1 MVFVISRT
9 KSSQSWLFCK
19 TIDIIQFNFSEINYI
34 IWRITLQWIC
44 NVKNDLEGKKKR
56 ILLKLHTG
64 HFAITIRLLEQQTC
78 ATTATAS
85 VAAVLSVMVG
95 SSRNHAGPHVARSG
109 PQRSPPLVT
118 GVSITVAVSTNSTSG
133 LTGHTG
139 PADHWA
145 VTTRTLTQLLP
156 LPILH
161 SGAVT
166 SLFPP
171 QTWQQAL
178 CFGNNTTDIV
188 KPNIKQVFMNLPIV
202 RFWKSV
208 SHCYTEY

>member
-1 MVFVISRT
+1 MRY
-9 KSSQSWLFCK
+9 
-19 TIDIIQFNFSEINYI
+19 INYVI
-34 IWRITLQWIC
+34 RLKVFTLNSDVEKCLQSI
-44 NVKNDLEGKKKR
+44 
-56 ILLKLHTG
+56 ILLSPKQKG
-64 HFAITIRLLEQQTC
+64 HFAGTMRLIRQPTC

-85 VAAVLSVMVG
+85 VAAVLPVFVG

-118 GVSITVAVSTNSTSG
+118 GASITVAVSTNSTSG

-171 QTWQQAL
+171 LT
-178 CFGNNTTDIV
+178 
-188 KPNIKQVFMNLPIV
+188 
-202 RFWKSV
+202 
-208 SHCYTEY
+208 

>member
-1 MVFVISRT
+1 MLISVQFHYRNIIVLFDDSLSSEDEQFTMFRSYYFPKNIT
-9 KSSQSWLFCK
+9 KGVL
-19 TIDIIQFNFSEINYI
+19 TGT
-34 IWRITLQWIC
+34 ITLI
-44 NVKNDLEGKKKR
+44 G
-56 ILLKLHTG
+56 
-64 HFAITIRLLEQQTC
+64 QQTC

-85 VAAVLSVMVG
+85 VAAVLPVLVG

-118 GVSITVAVSTNSTSG
+118 GVSITAAVSTNSTSG

-139 PADHWA
+139 SADHWA

-171 QTWQQAL
+171 L
-178 CFGNNTTDIV
+178 I
-188 KPNIKQVFMNLPIV
+188 
-202 RFWKSV
+202 
-208 SHCYTEY
+208 